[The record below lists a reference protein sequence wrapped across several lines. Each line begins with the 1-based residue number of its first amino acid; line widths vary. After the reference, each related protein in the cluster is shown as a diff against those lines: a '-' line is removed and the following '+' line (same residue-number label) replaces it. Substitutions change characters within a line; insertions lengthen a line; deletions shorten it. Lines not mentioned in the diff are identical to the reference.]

1 MPYTLLVA
9 DERVWHRDLS
19 VIERKDLLRILGRIR
34 KLRHDLWP
42 EGLHVRKL
50 RHYGLADFRLRV
62 GNYRVLFNRDDDR
75 KEVRLLR
82 VLHRSKLY

>member
-1 MPYTLLVA
+1 LTAIQRQDV
-9 DERVWHRDLS
+9 
-19 VIERKDLLRILGRIR
+19 LRIIARIR
-34 KLRHDLWP
+34 ELSCDPWP

-50 RHYGLADFRLRV
+50 QHYGLADFRLRV